1 MPFNDTIMQ
10 CIDEYIEHYM
20 IDVFERVVQE
30 DAQGRYKEF
39 YLKELEKAAKNDI
52 VSYYKNPL
60 LTPNRQKL
68 FSNINSF
75 LNLIQSKTTYPFSM
89 LIDGKLMTKVADNDF
104 DSKVTVMQNVVK
116 NNILEYVSNNK
127 EKNKQFANYKL

>member
-20 IDVFERVVQE
+20 IDIFERMAQE
-30 DAQGRYKEF
+30 DAQGKYKEF
-39 YLKELEKAAKNDI
+39 YLKELEKAAKTDI
-52 VSYYKNPL
+52 VYYYKNPL

-75 LNLIQSKTTYPFSM
+75 LNLIQSKSTYPFSM

-104 DSKVTVMQNVVK
+104 DSKVAVMQNVVK
-116 NNILEYVSNNK
+116 NNILKYVNK
-127 EKNKQFANYKL
+127 EKNKTFANYKL